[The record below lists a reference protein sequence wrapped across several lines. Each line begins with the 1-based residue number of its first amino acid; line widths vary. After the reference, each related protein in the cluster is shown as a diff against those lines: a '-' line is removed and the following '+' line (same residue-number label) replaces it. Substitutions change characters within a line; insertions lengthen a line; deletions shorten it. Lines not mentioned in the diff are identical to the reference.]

1 MQAEMGIDAKLLL
14 EEVTCIDY
22 SDIVIQ
28 RLNGQSLNGKESHL
42 SNDSSALKKPE
53 IIKPTYQAMDA
64 RSLPFSS
71 NMYDLILEKGTLDA
85 MLSDEEEGLSNCIK
99 IVKEMARVT
108 SEGGAILIVS
118 HLNANEPKGMA
129 WLEDV
134 VFCGLKIDF
143 LERRKSKRDRAKAS
157 RCESSD
163 EKKNTETSETVNDYD
178 DKEYVWS
185 VEVHG
190 GDGQYLDENGD
201 EMEDADENA
210 VLVYGPAVYIIKKM
224 SVPAAIANELFG
236 KKKVRQTKEDFSEEV
251 ELVEMPPVKLTFM
264 TY

>member
-1 MQAEMGIDAKLLL
+1 
-14 EEVTCIDY
+14 
-22 SDIVIQ
+22 
-28 RLNGQSLNGKESHL
+28 
-42 SNDSSALKKPE
+42 
-53 IIKPTYQAMDA
+53 
-64 RSLPFSS
+64 
-71 NMYDLILEKGTLDA
+71 
-85 MLSDEEEGLSNCIK
+85 
-99 IVKEMARVT
+99 MARVT

-118 HLNANEPKGMA
+118 HLNANEPKGMS

-163 EKKNTETSETVNDYD
+163 EKKNTETSETVNDED